1 MYQFI
6 ELSNKIASENMP
18 GAKVIYFI
26 RIFKCVRSVP
36 KLPICIFYRCLP
48 ESNLKTIPSLNMNI
62 FIYLFLNE
70 KKLNSSSGYFEKKK
84 KMFNLTSQWEVNEK
98 QSKHILGTIYIKS
111 QVGFLKTSMDQ

>member
-84 KMFNLTSQWEVNEK
+84 KIVQYYQPMGSQRKAEQTYPRYNL
-98 QSKHILGTIYIKS
+98 H
-111 QVGFLKTSMDQ
+111 